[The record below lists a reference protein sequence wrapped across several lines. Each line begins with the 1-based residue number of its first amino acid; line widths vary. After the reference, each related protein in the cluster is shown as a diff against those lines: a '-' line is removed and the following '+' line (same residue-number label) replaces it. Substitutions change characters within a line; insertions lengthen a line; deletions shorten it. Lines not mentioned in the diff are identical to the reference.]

1 MKLRIY
7 IDTSVIGG
15 CFDEK
20 FKTASRKLVQRFK
33 DGEMTVV
40 IPELTKLELQPAPKE
55 VQGILEEIP
64 DYSLEYQELT
74 QETTQLAERYISEGL
89 LEKVN

>member
-15 CFDEK
+15 CFDKE

-33 DGEMTVV
+33 DGEMIVV
-40 IPELTKLELQPAPKE
+40 ISELTKLELQPAPKE
-55 VQGILEEIP
+55 VQDIL
-64 DYSLEYQELT
+64 D
-74 QETTQLAERYISEGL
+74 
-89 LEKVN
+89 